1 LSKAKVPT
9 EAERKRLLVMTGAGR
24 HGLRN
29 LAIIHVSYFLGLRAM
44 EIAALRVDTVVGQ
57 RGELLEE
64 ILLRGY
70 MTKGGK
76 ERVAYL
82 THHALRASLKAYLNE
97 RRTEQ
102 GILFRTDSPLFLS
115 QRDNAFSPNTMQQLL
130 HKLHAR
136 AGIVGGRS
144 HSGRR
149 SLATHLIAKGI
160 DLRSVQRIL
169 GHASI
174 STTIEY
180 AEDNPVML
188 RRILA
193 EVG

>member
-9 EAERKRLLVMTGAGR
+9 DAERKRLLVVTAAGR

-29 LAIIHVSYFLGLRAM
+29 LAIVHVSYYLGLRAM
-44 EIAALRVDTVVGQ
+44 EIAGLQVDSVLGP
-57 RGELLEE
+57 RGELLDEC
-64 ILLRGY
+64 LLRV
-70 MTKGGK
+70 TKGGK

-82 THHALRASLKAYLNE
+82 THVGLRAALKSYLSE
-97 RRTEQ
+97 RRAEQ

-115 QRDNAFSPNTMQQLL
+115 QCGNAFSRNSMQQLL
-130 HKLHAR
+130 GKLHER

-149 SLATHLIAKGI
+149 SLATNLIARGV

-169 GHASI
+169 GHANI
-174 STTIEY
+174 TTTAEY
-180 AEDNPVML
+180 AADNPPML

-193 EVG
+193 EVA